1 MMKKAVKFSKKIV
14 TPVIILLIFAAAALL
29 QISGAFQYLE
39 YKTYDLRVRLTTGYT
54 RPSDDIVV
62 ILLDQNSI
70 DWGHEKRGWSWP
82 WPRSAY
88 AELVDYMNTGGAKSV
103 AFDLIFSEPSIYGG
117 EDDQALIE
125 ASQNSGRVVQTVFFS
140 TQSGK
145 TLVWPEDI
153 QIPLFEPRGF
163 DPLLR
168 SYDLARGDSDQQ
180 IGAQFPVA
188 GLLASAAAAGSITGR
203 ADSDGVFRRA
213 GPFVFFDNRAVPA
226 FSAAALLAA
235 GESSRISY
243 NAKKKTVQWADYSIP
258 VDKNGMALLRFRGS
272 LDRYIPYSAAEIL
285 QSAESYRRGT
295 PPLLPPEDF
304 AGKYVLFG
312 YNAPGLFDIFV
323 TPISSVYPGVG
334 NHITMLDNLLQGDFI
349 RESSPWVNMLMILA
363 AVALASV
370 TALFSKRMFLTI
382 GGIVLIVILIPGLGT
397 GAYAFAG
404 LWLPVVGPLAGAFAA
419 FLTAVLYNYA
429 TEGSQKRFI
438 KSAFSQ
444 YLSPVYIDQ
453 LIANPEQLKLGGE
466 KRDMSAIFT
475 DVRSF
480 STISEALDDPEKL
493 VELLNFYL
501 TRMSN
506 IVLEN
511 QGTID
516 KYEGDAIIAFFGA
529 PIHMESHAVLACRS
543 AVLMKKAEAGLNREV
558 ISNGL
563 INEKV
568 LAALRKKGAAL
579 DGENPDPLY
588 TRIGINS
595 GDMVVG
601 NMGTP
606 SKMDYTIMG
615 NNVNLAARLEGV
627 NKQYNTGG
635 ILISEYT
642 REKIGDDF
650 ILRSLDRVRV
660 VGIDTPLRLYEL
672 LDLRESAAR
681 PQIDATVLW
690 EDAVRSYER
699 RDFAGAGRIFQNLC
713 AENDRDLTAK
723 LYLERCNRYLKTP
736 PDEDWDAINNLTQK

>member
-1 MMKKAVKFSKKIV
+1 MKKTVKFSKRII
-14 TPVIILLIFAAAALL
+14 TPVMILLIFAAAALL
-29 QISGAFQYLE
+29 RFFGAFQYLE
-39 YKTYDLRVRLTTGYT
+39 YKSYDLRVRLMAGYT

-70 DWGHEKRGWSWP
+70 DWGYEERGWSWP
-82 WPRSAY
+82 WPRRAY
-88 AELVDYMNTGGAKSV
+88 AELADYMNTGGAKSV

-117 EDDQALIE
+117 EDDQAFIE

-140 TQSGK
+140 AQSGK
-145 TLVWPEDI
+145 TFAWPENI
-153 QIPLFEPRGF
+153 RAPLFEPHEF
-163 DPLLR
+163 APLLHF
-168 SYDLARGDSDQQ
+168 YDPARGDPVQR
-180 IGAQFPVA
+180 IGAQFPIA
-188 GLLASAAAAGSITGR
+188 DLLSSAAGVGSITGR
-203 ADSDGVFRRA
+203 ADSDGVFRRVS
-213 GPFVFFDNRAVPA
+213 PFVVFDGRAVPA
-226 FSAAALLAA
+226 FSAASLLAA
-235 GESSRISY
+235 GASPRISY
-243 NAKKKTVQWADYSIP
+243 NAKKQTIEWEDFSIP
-258 VDKNGMALLRFRGS
+258 VDKNGMALLRFRGD

-295 PPLLPPEDF
+295 SPLLPPEDF
-304 AGKYVLFG
+304 AGKYVFFG
-312 YNAPGLFDIFV
+312 YNAPGLFDIFI

-349 RESSPWVNMLMILA
+349 RESSLWVNMLTLLA
-363 AVALASV
+363 AVTLTSLIAF
-370 TALFSKRMFLTI
+370 FSKRISLAI
-382 GGIVLIVILIPGLGT
+382 SGIVLVVILILGLGL

-404 LWLPVVGPLAGAFAA
+404 LWLPVVGPLAGVFAA
-419 FLTAVLYNYA
+419 FLAAALYNYA

-466 KRDMSAIFT
+466 KRNMSAIFT

-529 PIHMESHAVLACRS
+529 PIHMENHAVLACRS
-543 AVLMKKAEAGLNREV
+543 AVLMKRAEAELNREV

-563 INEKV
+563 ITEKV
-568 LAALRKKGAAL
+568 LAALQHKGAAM
-579 DGENPDPLY
+579 DSENPAPLY

-642 REKIGDDF
+642 RKEIGDHF

-672 LDLRESAAR
+672 LDLREPASR
-681 PQIDATVLW
+681 SLLEKTGLW
-690 EDAVRSYER
+690 EEAIRSYEKQ
-699 RDFAGAGRIFQNLC
+699 DFAGAGGIFQNLY
-713 AENDRDLTAK
+713 AQNSRDLTAK
-723 LYLERCNRYLKTP
+723 LYLERCNMYLKTP
-736 PDEDWDAINNLTQK
+736 PDKGWDAINNLTQK